1 MKKIK
6 WLVVAFLMASTMF
19 CSACFGGVN
28 NTNVSGA
35 WKIGESAP
43 SSTLQADEGI
53 MYLDTTTYDIYQMQQ
68 NSWVK
73 IGNIKGEGK
82 TPTITINKDGYWVI
96 NGEETAYK
104 AGELVEETTMPQ
116 YLTQEEYNKQVAT
129 YGSIYLVRETTR
141 MRIIFST
148 KMAAGTKVTFK
159 GDGSVYK
166 ASVCEMQNTATHGLG
181 EKDVDSLWNNDANST
196 WEENR
201 LEYVLTQDC
210 YPVLTVARL
219 DGSTVLTDAELNT
232 IHSMFKV
239 EGKKTL
245 VKETDDNT
253 LSEVEY
259 KSQAAHW
266 GSVNLQ
272 TVNTRQRITFAEK
285 MKKGTKVTFL
295 GDTSVYKWAVSEKC
309 DNSLTTTRILDLGW
323 NTTIG
328 TQNTVQYTT
337 YFDGAYPVL
346 TISKHDNSPLTDEE
360 LLNIHSMFK
369 VEGEKFVDYERI
381 PQTQYTVDTV
391 AHRGFSMLAP
401 ENTLES
407 YRLAAK
413 LGFTKAECDV
423 CFTSDGVP
431 VLLHDGTI
439 DRTSN
444 GSGNIANMTLAEA
457 RSYDYGS
464 WMSKEFAGTQIP
476 TFDEFIALCRKINI
490 HPYIELKG
498 AVSAERCKLMVDI
511 VKKYGML
518 DDVTWISFDYTSLS
532 GVVQADE
539 TARVGMTYL
548 NAGDLQRA
556 LQLRTGKNEVF
567 VTKEYTTITDAI
579 VEECLQE
586 GVQILAWTINAPSDV
601 LNLNPYVK
609 EVLSDWVNVGEL
621 FYNSELN

>member
-1 MKKIK
+1 MKKMK
-6 WLVVAFLMASTMF
+6 WLVLSFLMATTSF
-19 CSACFGGVN
+19 FSACFGYEG
-28 NTNVSGA
+28 NTNLNDS
-35 WKIGESAP
+35 WKIGENAP
-43 SSTLQADEGI
+43 SIDTKADVGT
-53 MYLDTTTYDIYQMQQ
+53 MYLDTTTYDIYQMNQE
-68 NSWVK
+68 NIWVK

-82 TPTITINKDGYWVI
+82 TPTIVINEEGYWVI
-96 NGEETAYK
+96 NGEETQYK
-104 AGELVEETTMPQ
+104 AGELVEAPIPQ
-116 YLTQEEYNKQVAT
+116 SLTQQEYNNQVAT
-129 YGSIYLVRETTR
+129 YGSIYLVRENTR

-148 KMAAGTKVTFK
+148 KMKAGAKVTFK
-159 GDGSVYK
+159 GDASVYK
-166 ASVCEMQNTATHGLG
+166 ASVCEMQNTANHGLG
-181 EKDVDSLWNNDANST
+181 EGDVDSLWNNDVNST
-196 WEENR
+196 WTSNG

-219 DGSTVLTDAELNT
+219 NGETALTNDELNK
-232 IHSMFKV
+232 IHSMFEVKG
-239 EGKKTL
+239 EKTS
-245 VKETDDNT
+245 VNESKDT
-253 LSEVEY
+253 LTKTEY
-259 KSQAAHW
+259 EAQAAHW

-272 TVNTRQRITFAEK
+272 TVDTRQRITFAVK

-309 DNSLTTTRILDLGW
+309 DNSLTTTRMLDLGW
-323 NTTIG
+323 NTSIAS
-328 TQNTVQYTT
+328 QDTVEYQS
-337 YFDGAYPVL
+337 YFDGAFLVL
-346 TISKHDNSPLTDEE
+346 TIAKHDNSPLTNDE
-360 LLNIHSMFK
+360 LQNIHDMFK

-423 CFTSDGVP
+423 CFTADGVP

-444 GSGNIANMTLAEA
+444 GSGHIENMTLEEA

-464 WMSKEFAGTQIP
+464 WMGKEFAGTQIP

-498 AVSAERCKLMVDI
+498 AVSAERCQLMVDI

-518 DDVTWISFDYTSLS
+518 DDVTWISFDYTSLR

-539 TARVGMTYL
+539 TARVGMTYV
-548 NAGDLQRA
+548 NAGDLQTA

-567 VTKEYTTITDAI
+567 VTKEYTSVTDA
-579 VEECLQE
+579 VVQECLAE
-586 GVQILAWTINAPSDV
+586 GVQILAWTINAPTDV
-601 LNLNPYVK
+601 LRLNPYVK

-621 FYNSELN
+621 LYNNELD